1 MQTNM
6 ATGMSE
12 QMAGAVQKSVTP
24 MQDLVY
30 ALDNREKELDAYLRS
45 LADDQ
50 RNLMTRLEEVK
61 QQQEVS
67 EADLMRVQRA
77 KAILRDDEAP
87 ARYDGGQKPTV
98 SGVRFTG
105 RDTAYGSDIRIG
117 ENEG

>member
-1 MQTNM
+1 M
-6 ATGMSE
+6 ATGMST
-12 QMAGAVQKSVTP
+12 QMAGAIQKSVTP

-50 RNLMTRLEEVK
+50 RNLMTRLEEIK
-61 QQQEVS
+61 HQQQVS
-67 EADLMRVQRA
+67 ENDLLRVQRA
-77 KAILRDDEAP
+77 KAILRDDEEP
-87 ARYDGGQKPTV
+87 KPTV

-117 ENEG
+117 ESEG

>member
-1 MQTNM
+1 
-6 ATGMSE
+6 MSE

-98 SGVRFTG
+98 SGVRFTS